1 MSIIT
6 AIIFVISILI
16 VIVLLGIA
24 AYGAYCDYR
33 YYDDSAYLIFG
44 GVCIILISI
53 GSCLVIYNIAQ
64 QYYL

>member
-1 MSIIT
+1 MGIIV

-16 VIVLLGIA
+16 VIGLLSIA
-24 AYGAYCDYR
+24 ALGAYCDYR
-33 YYDDSAYLIFG
+33 YYDDSTYLVFG